1 MKTYLTVSL
10 AMLTGIAIGG
20 VAIQTLHAQTKK
32 AYTVTELE
40 LVDAA
45 AQAAYAPL
53 IQAAQK
59 AAGGR
64 NFGTAGGKVV
74 SMVGTAPSRVAIIEW
89 DSLDKAEAFFNSAA
103 FKDLAPQRDKA
114 IKAIRRYAV
123 EAN

>member
-1 MKTYLTVSL
+1 MKTHVTVAL
-10 AMLTGIAIGG
+10 AMLTGVAIGG

-32 AYTVTELE
+32 AYTITELE

-45 AQAAYAPL
+45 AQATYGPL
-53 IQAAQK
+53 VQAAQK

-64 NFGTAGGKVV
+64 PFNTAGGKIV
-74 SMVGTAPSRVAIIEW
+74 SMVGTAPARVAIIEW
-89 DSLDKAEAFFNSAA
+89 DSLEKAQAFFNSAA

-114 IKAIRRYAV
+114 VKATRRYAV